1 MEWID
6 NADSWIC
13 PVCGNEENSPA
24 KYPGCQCPR
33 CGFQA
38 DKDKEDTC
46 DGH

>member
-1 MEWID
+1 MMEWID

-24 KYPGCQCPR
+24 WYPGCRCPR

-38 DKDKEDTC
+38 DKDKE
-46 DGH
+46 GA